1 MSLKGLVRER
11 YQILE
16 EIGRGGFG
24 IAYRA
29 HDLKVDRDVVVKQL
43 HEQWVTDEANPK
55 ARRLFET
62 EWRSLARLSEHPN
75 IVYLIDL
82 LEEYNAFVMQWVG
95 GGNLT
100 DLIKSKGNLSLLQSV
115 RLIGEVCDGLAA
127 AHKLGIVHR
136 DIKPSNILLTTEGY
150 AKISDFGIAHQPHAG
165 QDRDVTVS
173 GSNLGTINFM
183 APEQARGDN
192 RITPAADL
200 YSVGTT
206 LYAAVTGRYYLPFK
220 AVKSDLDYETMA
232 YNFRLVRDR
241 EPDRPRRYNPYIS
254 GGLEA
259 VIMKCLHKQVS
270 ERYQDAEEVGYVLKR
285 VRTQLEND
293 RDRLYREAEAALSVG
308 KWAQAVK
315 LYDRVL
321 AIDDTYGEA
330 AAHRE
335 LARGH
340 VSGEAGEKSRERAR
354 SFPVEQ
360 VRVLG
365 ATLSARFG
373 GSGQSLPAQAPV
385 QTPPP
390 LPPPLPVQ
398 NEAATPAPAVS
409 EQEPEKVDKSV
420 PLGPFEV
427 RPPNP
432 AAGSA
437 DAGSGKAPGEPEV
450 VLWSNELRPAEA
462 EAERPRR
469 RWPLPPWLLALLA
482 LLILALLV
490 GAFFFFQNAP
500 AASAPGPGPALT
512 ATAPPTSGE
521 ISLAPAVNSQAGL
534 AATLPPTPVFAPTA
548 SPEPVATA
556 PASTAAASPADAQ
569 TTEAAASPSII
580 APTPTPAV
588 TPTPL
593 AFKQPLF
600 ASLFTTGEFPNNA
613 PGQPLNNFFT
623 NSTIL
628 LFGKVNI
635 QEGVRVGDAVTLEV
649 YRVVNNRPETAPILS
664 RNEKIT
670 QNAYI
675 LSPLPSN
682 VAPGLYSVTLKLGGQ
697 VVNPAQPVTYTIA
710 PVPTATPRP
719 RPTAPP
725 PEPATA
731 VPPTATEVPPTPVPP
746 TPVAFPTQLPAPT
759 TTIVSFV
766 TTPFPPATA
775 TPVARAPQGTAGAQ
789 QSGPS
794 APAATSA
801 PPTPRP

>member
-115 RLIGEVCDGLAA
+115 RLMGEVCDGLAA

-165 QDRDVTVS
+165 QDRDVTIS

-259 VIMKCLHKQVS
+259 VIMKCLHKQVN

-308 KWAQAVK
+308 KWSQAVK
-315 LYDRVL
+315 LYARVL
-321 AIDDTYGEA
+321 AIDDTYSEA

-335 LARGH
+335 IARGH
-340 VSGEAGEKSRERAR
+340 VSGDGEKGRERLK
-354 SFPVEQ
+354 SFQAEPVK
-360 VRVLG
+360 VLG
-365 ATLSARFG
+365 VNTSVRSG
-373 GSGQSLPAQAPV
+373 GTSRAQVQAPV

-390 LPPPLPVQ
+390 QPAQDEVVSPPSV
-398 NEAATPAPAVS
+398 APAVS
-409 EQEPEKVDKSV
+409 EKVDKSV
-420 PLGPFEV
+420 ELGPFEV
-427 RPPNP
+427 KPANP

-437 DAGSGKAPGEPEV
+437 DAGSGKPPGEPEV
-450 VLWSNELRPAEA
+450 VLWGNELPSAEA
-462 EAERPRR
+462 EAERPQRR
-469 RWPLPPWLLALLA
+469 FPLPPWLLALLLL
-482 LLILALLV
+482 LLIAALAL
-490 GAFFFFQNAP
+490 GAFFVFQGSPASSATAP
-500 AASAPGPGPALT
+500 AAT
-512 ATAPPTSGE
+512 ATAAPTTGE
-521 ISLAPAVNSQAGL
+521 ISLAPAVNSQANL
-534 AATLPPTPVFAPTA
+534 LTTLPPTPVFAPTA

-556 PASTAAASPADAQ
+556 PASGAQPTATAG
-569 TTEAAASPSII
+569 ASPSVV
-580 APTPTPAV
+580 APTPTPVV

-593 AFKQPLF
+593 VLKQPLF
-600 ASLFTTGEFPNNA
+600 ASLFTTAEFPNNA

-635 QEGVRVGDAVTLEV
+635 QDGVKVGDALTLEV
-649 YRVVNNRPETAPILS
+649 FRVVNNQPEATPILS

-675 LSPLPSN
+675 LSSLPSN
-682 VAPGLYSVTLKLGGQ
+682 VTPGQYSVTLKLSGQ
-697 VVNPAQPVTYTIA
+697 VVNQGQPVTYTIA
-710 PVPTATPRP
+710 AVPTATPRP
-719 RPTAPP
+719 VATAAPPQPTPTA
-725 PEPATA
+725 TL
-731 VPPTATEVPPTPVPP
+731 VPPTATVMPPTLVPP

-759 TTIVSFV
+759 PTIVSFV
-766 TTPFPPATA
+766 TTPFPPDTS
-775 TPVARAPQGTAGAQ
+775 TPVAVRQGTAGAQ
-789 QSGPS
+789 QSAPLT
-794 APAATSA
+794 PAATPA
-801 PPTPRP
+801 PPKP

>member
-115 RLIGEVCDGLAA
+115 RLSGEVCDGLAA

-165 QDRDVTVS
+165 QDRDVTIS

-259 VIMKCLHKQVS
+259 VIMKCLHKQVN

-293 RDRLYREAEAALSVG
+293 RDRLYREGEAALSVG

-335 LARGH
+335 IARNH
-340 VSGEAGEKSRERAR
+340 LSSDSGEKGRERFK
-354 SFPVEQ
+354 SFRAEPVK
-360 VRVLG
+360 VLG
-365 ATLSARFG
+365 VSTSVLRSG
-373 GSGQSLPAQAPV
+373 GVSQTPGLAPVPASLQVPV
-385 QTPPP
+385 QTPGLAPGSAPASPP
-390 LPPPLPVQ
+390 AQ
-398 NEAATPAPAVS
+398 DEGIAPAVS
-409 EQEPEKVDKSV
+409 ERVEKSIE
-420 PLGPFEV
+420 LGPFEV
-427 RPPNP
+427 KPANP

-437 DAGSGKAPGEPEV
+437 DAGSGKPPGEPEV
-450 VLWSNELRPAEA
+450 ILWSNELPPAEA
-462 EAERPRR
+462 DAERPRR
-469 RWPLPPWLLALLA
+469 RFPLPLWLMALLVA
-482 LLILALLV
+482 LLIAALAV
-490 GAFFFFQNAP
+490 GAFFLFQSSPAAPAP
-500 AASAPGPGPALT
+500 AAT
-512 ATAPPTSGE
+512 ATAPAPTVGE
-521 ISLAPAVNSQAGL
+521 ISLAPANNAQASL
-534 AATLPPTPVFAPTA
+534 ASTLPPTPVFAPTA

-556 PASTAAASPADAQ
+556 PASGGQPTPTA
-569 TTEAAASPSII
+569 AAASPSIV
-580 APTPTPAV
+580 APTPTPVV

-613 PGQPLNNFFT
+613 PGQPLTNFFT

-635 QEGVRVGDAVTLEV
+635 QDGIKTGDALTLEV
-649 YRVVNNRPETAPILS
+649 FRVVNNQPEASPILS

-675 LSPLPSN
+675 LSSLPSN
-682 VAPGLYSVTLKLGGQ
+682 VTPGLYSVTLKLGGQ
-697 VVNPAQPVTYTIA
+697 VVNQGQPVTYTIA
-710 PVPTATPRP
+710 AVPTATPRP
-719 RPTAPP
+719 VATAAPP
-725 PEPATA
+725 PPATPTA
-731 VPPTATEVPPTPVPP
+731 VPPTATEVPPTLVPP

-759 TTIVSFV
+759 PTIVSFV
-766 TTPFPPATA
+766 TTPFPPDTA
-775 TPVARAPQGTAGAQ
+775 TPAARQGTAGAQ
-789 QSGPS
+789 S
-794 APAATSA
+794 APLTAAATPAS
-801 PPTPRP
+801 PRP

>member
-1 MSLKGLVRER
+1 MTLKGLVRDR

-43 HEQWVTDEANPK
+43 HEQWVTDDANPK

-150 AKISDFGIAHQPHAG
+150 AKVSDFGIAHQPHAG

-259 VIMKCLHKQVS
+259 VIMRCLHKQVA

-285 VRTQLEND
+285 VRTGLEND
-293 RDRLYREAEAALSVG
+293 RDRIYREGEAALTAG
-308 KWAQAVK
+308 KWSQAVK

-321 AIDDTYGEA
+321 AIDDTYSEA
-330 AAHRE
+330 AAHRT
-335 LARGH
+335 LARDTLTA
-340 VSGEAGEKSRERAR
+340 EAGEKSRERVK
-354 SFPVEQ
+354 SFPAEPVK
-360 VRVLG
+360 VLG
-365 ATLSARFG
+365 ANAVAR
-373 GSGQSLPAQAPV
+373 SGAAVPVSAPV
-385 QTPPP
+385 KNSAPDFVDGAGAV
-390 LPPPLPVQ
+390 PV
-398 NEAATPAPAVS
+398 APVI
-409 EQEPEKVDKSV
+409 PEKVDKSV
-420 PLGPFEV
+420 ELGPFEV
-427 RPPNP
+427 KPANP

-437 DAGSGKAPGEPEV
+437 DAGSGGRSGDEPEV
-450 VLWSNELRPAEA
+450 VLWSNELRPAETEPEPA
-462 EAERPRR
+462 RR
-469 RWPLPPWLLALLA
+469 FPFPPWLLALIA
-482 LLILALLV
+482 LVIVALIV
-490 GAFFFFQNAP
+490 GAFWLFGSSPAAP
-500 AASAPGPGPALT
+500 AAPPPATLAPTVGKT
-512 ATAPPTSGE
+512 
-521 ISLAPAVNSQAGL
+521 SLAPAVNSE
-534 AATLPPTPVFAPTA
+534 ATLVTTAAPTPVFAPTVT
-548 SPEPVATA
+548 PEPVVTATAALITA
-556 PASTAAASPADAQ
+556 PATPTGIAASP
-569 TTEAAASPSII
+569 TIV
-580 APTPTPAV
+580 APTPTLAV

-600 ASLFTTGEFPNNA
+600 ASLFTTSEFPNNA
-613 PGQPLNNFFT
+613 PGQPLKNFFT

-635 QEGVRVGDAVTLEV
+635 QDGIQVGDPLTLEV
-649 YRVVNNRPETAPILS
+649 YRLVNNQAEVSPILS

-675 LSPLPSN
+675 LSSLPSN
-682 VAPGLYSVTLKLGGQ
+682 VTPGLYGVILKLNGQ
-697 VVNPAQPVTYTIA
+697 VVNQAQPVTYSVA
-710 PVPTATPRP
+710 AVPSPTPRP
-719 RPTAPP
+719 KPTAAPP
-725 PEPATA
+725 DTVAPVQPTTAAATTVA
-731 VPPTATEVPPTPVPP
+731 PTPIPTFTTAPSPLPTVAPPTP
-746 TPVAFPTQLPAPT
+746 
-759 TTIVSFV
+759 TIVSFV
-766 TTPFPPATA
+766 TTPFPPDTS
-775 TPVARAPQGTAGAQ
+775 TPVARLTTAAIQ
-789 QSGPS
+789 QS
-794 APAATSA
+794 APLTPVA
-801 PPTPRP
+801 PPTTLRP